1 MTTTTA
7 RAAQRACCGSRGTVS
22 SGRSNTLGWTCAS
35 STWIERQYQLVN
47 DQHLQHAYKPYT
59 RHPAEL
65 PFSPKRVS
73 STSPGSLAFLLVLP
87 RALEFMM
94 AIMGRLLE
102 KPEMSMSEVVYE
114 QYHQTL
120 SKWHGFWATSAFN
133 VSRG

>member
-1 MTTTTA
+1 
-7 RAAQRACCGSRGTVS
+7 
-22 SGRSNTLGWTCAS
+22 
-35 STWIERQYQLVN
+35 
-47 DQHLQHAYKPYT
+47 
-59 RHPAEL
+59 
-65 PFSPKRVS
+65 
-73 STSPGSLAFLLVLP
+73 VLP